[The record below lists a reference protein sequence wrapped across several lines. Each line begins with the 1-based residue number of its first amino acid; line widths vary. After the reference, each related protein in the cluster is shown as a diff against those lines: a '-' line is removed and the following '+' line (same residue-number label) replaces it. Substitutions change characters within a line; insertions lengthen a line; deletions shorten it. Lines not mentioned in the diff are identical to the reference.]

1 MNRLR
6 HNVKVYTPK
15 IVNYNLKLLNG
26 LMQLMVFFSWV
37 QGYSGIMGSH
47 FSFTYIEYKKQELK

>member
-15 IVNYNLKLLNG
+15 IVNYNLKLLKRTYAING
-26 LMQLMVFFSWV
+26 IFLL
-37 QGYSGIMGSH
+37 GSR
-47 FSFTYIEYKKQELK
+47 L